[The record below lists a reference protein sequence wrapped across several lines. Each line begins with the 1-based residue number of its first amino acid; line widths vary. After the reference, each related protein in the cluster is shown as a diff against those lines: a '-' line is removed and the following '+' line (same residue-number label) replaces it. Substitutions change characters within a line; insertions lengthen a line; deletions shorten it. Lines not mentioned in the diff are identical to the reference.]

1 MNGKFT
7 VLPARVFEFSDGNLV
22 SFLISFERSVYKK
35 MYFIIQLAYTVF
47 LVQQV
52 VPYQRTWLYT
62 SNRKYWRGFVYIIR
76 MVNTVYQRKTHQK
89 NIYISFFVYLELV
102 KSIKNFINSM

>member
-35 MYFIIQLAYTVF
+35 MYFIIQLAYILCSIKEKHKITI
-47 LVQQV
+47 
-52 VPYQRTWLYT
+52 
-62 SNRKYWRGFVYIIR
+62 K
-76 MVNTVYQRKTHQK
+76 K
-89 NIYISFFVYLELV
+89 YISFFVYLEFHGIW
-102 KSIKNFINSM
+102 SSP